1 MIKWRINM
9 YPNELVEYR
18 PYRSETIQESI
29 KKMIVLAEGNE
40 FMPASDYWMKVDSV
54 TVIVSQSAQLR
65 KEMQKLRLQLKM
77 EEHCSSEVFEFAAN
91 KRRYTGLCSSNRR
104 MDLAC
109 RVGRFVQASNKNSDL
124 GVEEILRQTF
134 VFLAELYTREE
145 LRSIEKTLWTYWS
158 YGELFKR
165 FSVDTLYRDNGRK
178 KKKRILA

>member
-1 MIKWRINM
+1 M
-9 YPNELVEYR
+9 YKNELVEYR
-18 PYRSETIQESI
+18 PYRTESVLDSI

-40 FMPASDYWMKVDSV
+40 FMPASDYWLERKGVV
-54 TVIVSQSAQLR
+54 IIVSQGADFG
-65 KEMQKLRLQLKM
+65 KEMKKLRLQLKM

-134 VFLAELYTREE
+134 VSLAELYTREE

-158 YGELFKR
+158 YGELFNR
-165 FSVDTLYRDNGRK
+165 FSVDTLYRDNGRSK
-178 KKKRILA
+178 KKKRLA